1 MLTTL
6 NKYYK
11 YAIFVCYSILL
22 YLCIN
27 IRKYL
32 QQMHIKRNYIKKEKN
47 NIRLFKIL
55 NIQNFDRILLSK

>member
-11 YAIFVCYSILL
+11 YAVFVCYSILL

-32 QQMHIKRNYIKKEKN
+32 QQMHIKRNYIKKEKKQYTS
-47 NIRLFKIL
+47 F
-55 NIQNFDRILLSK
+55 QNSECSEF

>member
-11 YAIFVCYSILL
+11 YAVFVCYSILL

-32 QQMHIKRNYIKKEKN
+32 QQMHIKRNYIKKEKKQYTS
-47 NIRLFKIL
+47 F
-55 NIQNFDRILLSK
+55 QNSEYSEF

>member
-6 NKYYK
+6 NKY
-11 YAIFVCYSILL
+11 ALFVHSILL

-32 QQMHIKRNYIKKEKN
+32 QQMHIKRNYIKKEKKQYTS
-47 NIRLFKIL
+47 F
-55 NIQNFDRILLSK
+55 QNSECSEF